1 MLHLYPVSGVLR
13 AAWVPADFGPL
24 CSIQL
29 APHMVADR
37 VRVRDWDRVG
47 HMVEDRVRV
56 RDRVRGGDGDRL
68 GHMVED
74 GVRVRGGDRIGHMVA
89 DH

>member
-37 VRVRDWDRVG
+37 VRVRVRDRVRGGDRDGLGHMAEDGDRDG

-56 RDRVRGGDGDRL
+56 RD
-68 GHMVED
+68 
-74 GVRVRGGDRIGHMVA
+74 
-89 DH
+89 